1 MTTITLQEVE
11 MLASLMTRA
20 GVSQYEAIW
29 ANAFLERLR
38 QMAREAQAK
47 TSNPTPKEA
56 QNVPAES

>member
-11 MLASLMTRA
+11 LLASLLARA

-38 QMAREAQAK
+38 QMAREA
-47 TSNPTPKEA
+47 EEV
-56 QNVPAES
+56 QNVPAEP